1 MPLWVWPLLA
11 FALLFVFRRSFLR
24 FGRAVFGGRVR
35 AHLVIDLVTI
45 AALVTCIVT
54 GWQALAQV
62 PPRTNSPSPVLS
74 TIQNI
79 DLCQKPDGT
88 RNTANM
94 GCVNDFV
101 AKPQADPARAIPL
114 PPGQRR
120 PMVEPTPSWMAN
132 G

>member
-1 MPLWVWPLLA
+1 MPVWVWPLLA

-24 FGRAVFGGRVR
+24 FARDVLGGRIR

-45 AALVTCIVT
+45 AALVASIVA
-54 GWQALAQV
+54 GWAGLAQIQS
-62 PPRTNSPSPVLS
+62 RTNSPSPVLS
-74 TIQNI
+74 KMQEI

-88 RNTANM
+88 RDTGNM
-94 GCVNDFV
+94 GCAKDFI
-101 AKPQADPARAIPL
+101 AKPQADPARSIPL

>member
-1 MPLWVWPLLA
+1 MPVWVWPLLA

-45 AALVTCIVT
+45 AALVASIVA
-54 GWQALAQV
+54 GWQGLAQIQS
-62 PPRTNSPSPVLS
+62 RTSSPSPVLS
-74 TIQNI
+74 KIQEI

-88 RNTANM
+88 RDTGNM
-94 GCVNDFV
+94 GCAKDFI
-101 AKPQADPARAIPL
+101 AKPQADPARSIPL